1 MKKIRLRRSITLNAA
16 MLYIGFFCVAAYAL
30 LEHASIS
37 IPMVSSIKIPLLV
50 AAGVCLLAQIKTIFR
65 VLMHRNYFYALLS
78 VAVVCVLLAW
88 SMFLNMGASY
98 GDSPLRR
105 TARMVLY
112 LVELFLYMIVLAE
125 TGRAKQTVSLLFWT
139 MLLLAVINDGLMFSG
154 LIRFRSGRFETYL
167 VGTKFNVA
175 YLHLNLLTL
184 WFMRSKQRPRRVRF
198 ARTKVLLM
206 ALFIIAICFR
216 VDVMSG
222 MLGCLALIA
231 LFILSG
237 KPKGRKLAK
246 LASPTVLMTTIALSI
261 VFAFI
266 ANWVINIPAVRF
278 VVEDVLK
285 RDTTIT
291 GRLNIYEDFTANMQ
305 GYWLA
310 GYGLGNG
317 NAVSTRL
324 FGYENV
330 QNGVLDWV
338 LQVGVFATGAL
349 LAMIVVVF
357 RQLSRRR
364 GQALVPI
371 MPLVSLIYMYII
383 LGMIETTMDMSFF
396 LWLAMIFLL
405 VNERHPER
413 RPAAPALQVS

>member
-1 MKKIRLRRSITLNAA
+1 MALND
-16 MLYIGFFCVAAYAL
+16 L
-30 LEHASIS
+30 
-37 IPMVSSIKIPLLV
+37 
-50 AAGVCLLAQIKTIFR
+50 
-65 VLMHRNYFYALLS
+65 
-78 VAVVCVLLAW
+78 
-88 SMFLNMGASY
+88 
-98 GDSPLRR
+98 
-105 TARMVLY
+105 
-112 LVELFLYMIVLAE
+112 
-125 TGRAKQTVSLLFWT
+125 
-139 MLLLAVINDGLMFSG
+139 LMFSG
-154 LIRFRSGRFETYL
+154 VIRFRSGRFETYL

-175 YLHLNLLTL
+175 YLHMNLLTM
-184 WFMRSKQRPRRVRF
+184 WFVRSKLRPRKVRF
-198 ARTKVLLM
+198 AKAKVLLT
-206 ALFIIAICFR
+206 ALFIMAICVR

-222 MLGCLALIA
+222 VLGCLALIV

-246 LASPTVLMTTIALSI
+246 LASPTVLMATIALSI

-291 GRLNIYEDFTANMQ
+291 GRLNIYEDFAANMQ
-305 GYWLA
+305 GHWVA
-310 GYGLGNG
+310 GYGLGNS

-349 LAMIVVVF
+349 MAMIVVVF

-364 GQALVPI
+364 GQALAPI
-371 MPLVSLIYMYII
+371 MPLVSLMYMYII

-396 LWLAMIFLL
+396 LWLALIFLL
-405 VNERHPER
+405 VNERHPEQLHD
-413 RPAAPALQVS
+413 APASQAG